1 MQQRQAKLTAGITA
15 ILDKRVSLEQSSC
28 IMYAILSRL
37 VWLLNFAAM
46 YKLIRNKVRKGR
58 QKDQVQVGDKKKQK
72 KANGNKQKKKGDC

>member
-1 MQQRQAKLTAGITA
+1 
-15 ILDKRVSLEQSSC
+15 
-28 IMYAILSRL
+28 MYAILSRL

>member
-1 MQQRQAKLTAGITA
+1 
-15 ILDKRVSLEQSSC
+15 
-28 IMYAILSRL
+28 MYAILSRL

-72 KANGNKQKKKGDC
+72 KSKWKQAKEEGRLLEKDWRTRQQTDVLEKNLN